1 MTSNHAEDKVN
12 FFPKDTN
19 DQAIVL
25 FIIKFVD
32 YETQFVILPLILV
45 LPCNNPTGLW
55 SLLLVMPIA
64 QRYYGLIT
72 ICTLAFK
79 EVHNNKTQN
88 YISYMDIR

>member
-12 FFPKDTN
+12 CFPKDTN
-19 DQAIVL
+19 DQAIVW

-32 YETQFVILPLILV
+32 YETQFVILPLLLV

-55 SLLLVMPIA
+55 SLLLVMLIA
-64 QRYYGLIT
+64 QRYHGSIT

-79 EVHNNKTQN
+79 EVHNNKTPN
-88 YISYMDIR
+88 YISYMDTR